1 VAHTTRWG
9 NYVPKIHAESAGHYA
24 RSIAGVMAFSLGAF
38 SLLALPASGAP
49 EPPERVEVPQ
59 LVARTT
65 LELPEIQGET
75 WAGAPGITETVDEI
89 MTREARAPKVP
100 AGTLIERPEP
110 RYPDRRGLPD
120 NPAAPAVSRWPP
132 RAGVGTSLVPY
143 SPQSVGPANFLA
155 VDLSMS
161 GFIPPDSMGAVGPS
175 QILAIANGR
184 IRVFSKGGVLGGLDT
199 STDLFFASVRSDAT
213 SDPHIRYDRLT
224 QRWFVVMIDVA
235 PSSNRV
241 LFAVSSGPTITGTAS
256 FTFYQFQMD
265 AVGATPNSDTGGFA
279 DYPTL
284 GVDRNALYV
293 GVNVFDSSG
302 NVFISTT
309 VFVVNKASL
318 LAGTLTVAA
327 FRQIGT
333 AGGSGP
339 GIYTPQGV
347 DNDDPVSTEG
357 YFVGVDGQAYSTLDI
372 RRVISPGG
380 VPSLSANMALTVP
393 TTRSPLNVPYSGGT
407 GNSLDAI
414 DDRLFAAAVHRN
426 KVAGTNSLWTA
437 HNIQVNSSGVGSS
450 SGGRD
455 GSRWYEIAN
464 MISTPTLVQSGTLY
478 DASGTPLY
486 YWMPSVA
493 ASGQGHMAL
502 GCSRAN
508 LTTSAG
514 VAVAGRLRPDA
525 AGTTQA
531 PTVAQAGSGSYTLGK
546 TLPRRWGDFSQT
558 VVDPTDDQTMWTFQ
572 EYVSTNN
579 VWAVRAVQ
587 LQAPAPTVPASCS
600 PASVS
605 PGSTNVNVVVTGTS
619 TSGTEFF
626 DPGPDTGGPGFPNH
640 LGASVGGTGVTVN
653 SVTFTDP
660 THFTMNIT
668 VAAGATSGSRSVTVT
683 NPDGQTAVSVT
694 GILTIGGT
702 CPAITGTVT
711 GGGTICSGGAST
723 VTVTVT
729 VSGGMLPYTVTLTN
743 GGGTKTGTGP
753 AFGFPVSPGST
764 TSYGVQ
770 SLTDAAGCAGSS
782 SGTATVV
789 VNPSP
794 ATPVITAPT
803 GVAPGATGQVASAAA
818 HAGSSYFWS
827 ITNGSI
833 TAGQNTNQIMFTA
846 GISVGTLTLTVVE
859 TSGGCQS
866 AASTASVAVTLPGAP
881 EVTGVVPRVGP
892 VSGGTPVTLTGTGF
906 QPGATISI
914 GGAAAG
920 SVVFV
925 SSTSLTATTPPR
937 PVGPADVA
945 VTNPG
950 GATSLVLPGGFL
962 YTTLGVTPRFY
973 TIVPCRILDTRNPNG
988 PFGGPPLAAGSLRSL
1003 VIPSGSCPVPA
1014 DAVGVVLNVTIADAT
1029 DPGTLTIFPGSGS
1042 IPGTNTISF
1051 VPGKNRANNVVLGL
1065 VGGVMTVKNFQST
1078 GSINLIVDVNG
1089 YFK

>member
-1 VAHTTRWG
+1 M
-9 NYVPKIHAESAGHYA
+9 
-24 RSIAGVMAFSLGAF
+24 RSIAGIMSFSLMSF
-38 SLLALPASGAP
+38 SLLALPAWGAP

-143 SPQSVGPANFLA
+143 NPQSVGPANFLA

-184 IRVFSKGGVLGGLDT
+184 IRVFSKGGALGALDT
-199 STDLFFASVRSDAT
+199 STDVFFASVRSALP

-235 PSSNRV
+235 SSSNRV
-241 LFAVSSGPTITGTAS
+241 LLAVSSGPTITGTSS
-256 FTFYQFQMD
+256 FSFYQFQMD

-284 GVDRNALYV
+284 GVDRNALNI
-293 GVNVFDSSG
+293 GVSVFNSAG
-302 NVFISTT
+302 TALIGTT
-309 VFVVNKASL
+309 VYVINKASL
-318 LAGTLTVAA
+318 LIGTLTLTA
-327 FRQIGT
+327 FRQIGAVNGT
-333 AGGSGP
+333 GP
-339 GIYTPQGV
+339 GIFTAQGV
-347 DNDDPVSTEG
+347 DNDDPASTEG
-357 YFVGVDGQAYSTLDI
+357 YFVGVDNQVFSTLGI
-372 RRVISPGG
+372 RRVINPGG

-393 TTRSPLNVPYSGGT
+393 TTTFPLDVPHPGGI

-414 DDRLFAAAVHRN
+414 DDRLFAAAIHRN
-426 KVAGTNSLWTA
+426 KVAGTSSLWTA

-450 SGGRD
+450 SGGMD

-464 MISTPTLVQSGTLY
+464 MTSTPTLVQSGTLY

-531 PTVAQAGSGSYTLGK
+531 PTIAQAGSGSYTLGK

-572 EYVSTNN
+572 EYVSANN
-579 VWAVRAVQ
+579 VWAVQAVQ
-587 LQAPAPTVPASCS
+587 LKAPAPAVPASCS

-605 PGSTNVNVVVTGTS
+605 PGWTNVNVVVTGTS

-660 THFTMNIT
+660 THFTMNLT
-668 VAAGATSGSRSVTVT
+668 VAAGATSGLRSVTVT
-683 NPDGQTAVSVT
+683 NPDGQTAASAT
-694 GILTIGGT
+694 GILAIGGT
-702 CPAITGTVT
+702 C
-711 GGGTICSGGAST
+711 
-723 VTVTVT
+723 
-729 VSGGMLPYTVTLTN
+729 
-743 GGGTKTGTGP
+743 
-753 AFGFPVSPGST
+753 
-764 TSYGVQ
+764 
-770 SLTDAAGCAGSS
+770 
-782 SGTATVV
+782 
-789 VNPSP
+789 P

-803 GVAPGATGQVASAAA
+803 GVAPGATGQVASAVA

-833 TAGQNTNQIMFTA
+833 TAGQNTNQITFTA
-846 GISVGTLTLTVVE
+846 GASGIVVLSVVE
-859 TSGGCQS
+859 TSSSGCASPQAS
-866 AASTASVAVTLPGAP
+866 ALVPVVVATRFYTLAPCRVFDTRHTTGPDAGAPSLAAGEIRAVAVAGKCGVPASARALSLNVT
-881 EVTGVVPRVGP
+881 VTGP
-892 VSGGTPVTLTGTGF
+892 
-906 QPGATISI
+906 
-914 GGAAAG
+914 AAAG
-920 SVVFV
+920 SL
-925 SSTSLTATTPPR
+925 SLYR
-937 PVGPADVA
+937 AD
-945 VTNPG
+945 
-950 GATSLVLPGGFL
+950 L
-962 YTTLGVTPRFY
+962 
-973 TIVPCRILDTRNPNG
+973 TI
-988 PFGGPPLAAGSLRSL
+988 PPLASNINFQA
-1003 VIPSGSCPVPA
+1003 A
-1014 DAVGVVLNVTIADAT
+1014 QT
-1029 DPGTLTIFPGSGS
+1029 
-1042 IPGTNTISF
+1042 
-1051 VPGKNRANNVVLGL
+1051 RANNAIVSVAGD
-1065 VGGVMTVKNFQST
+1065 GTGIKVMNGSPGTVD
-1078 GSINLIVDVNG
+1078 LILDANG
-1089 YFK
+1089 YFQ